1 MRLGASHFI
10 TIPFMGRPV
19 QFSMGAPRRSDTM
32 NADHAHL
39 YFRQTYRGEPDVIG
53 SAPGRVNLIGEH
65 TDYNGGQVL
74 PLAIDRRTYVAM
86 RAGAGPGVSR
96 VVSESQSV
104 SAEFDIAS
112 IMRSGQWWDYVTG
125 VCAAFASGGARL
137 PQIEA
142 VVTSDLPSG
151 SGLGSSAAL
160 EMATSVSLAAL
171 VGDSRTLK
179 DLALLSW
186 GVETG
191 FVGVPC
197 GVMDQFASALGEKG
211 RALHLWCDSLDT
223 EQVAMKEAVLIFDTA
238 APRSLRASQY
248 NQRRL
253 ECQEALGLLRQRN
266 LKLEN
271 LASAHPDEVRDARLP
286 GNLEK
291 RALHVTEE
299 NLRVGALVECLK
311 KSGLVSGETLYASH
325 ESLRTQ
331 YECSTP
337 ELDWFVN
344 RAKRI
349 FGVRGAR
356 LTGAGWG
363 GCAIAVGDFEALT
376 GAQHE
381 LTSEY
386 EASFGRKPRTWLT
399 NAEQGAKVEMNN
411 R

>member
-1 MRLGASHFI
+1 MRSE
-10 TIPFMGRPV
+10 
-19 QFSMGAPRRSDTM
+19 TM
-32 NADHAHL
+32 NADHARR
-39 YFRQTYRGEPDVIG
+39 YFRETYGAEPDVIG

-74 PLAIDRRTYVAM
+74 PLAIDRRTYVAL
-86 RAGAGPGVSR
+86 RAKPGGSTSR
-96 VVSESQSV
+96 VVSENQSV
-104 SAEFDIAS
+104 SAEFDIHS
-112 IMRSGQWWDYVTG
+112 TMRSGQWWDYVTG

-160 EMATSVSLAAL
+160 EIATSVSLAAL
-171 VGDSRTLK
+171 VSESRTLK

-197 GVMDQFASALGEKG
+197 GVMDQFASAVGEKG
-211 RALHLWCDSLDT
+211 RALHLWCDSLRT

-238 APRSLRASQY
+238 ASRSLRASQF

-266 LKLEN
+266 PKLQN
-271 LASAHPDEVRDARLP
+271 LASAHPDEVRAARLP
-286 GNLEK
+286 GTLEK
-291 RALHVTEE
+291 RALHVSEE
-299 NLRVGALVECLK
+299 NLRVGTLVDCLK
-311 KSGLVSGETLYASH
+311 KSGTVSGEALYASH

-337 ELDWFVN
+337 ELDWFVDKG
-344 RAKRI
+344 KRI

-376 GAQHE
+376 GAQE
-381 LTSEY
+381 VLASEY
-386 EASFGRKPRTWLT
+386 EATFGRKPRTWLT
-399 NAEQGAKVEMNN
+399 NAEQGAKVELDN